1 MKPLPHEYSVSAS
14 ANDVGTVSLTC
25 HDLPTL
31 QSAPPV
37 EFGGPG
43 DQWSPEEFFLASVA
57 DCFVLTFR
65 ATARASN
72 LPWKSIET
80 TVDGVLSRVDHVT
93 RFTEITLHAAL
104 TLDALGK
111 DDDKA
116 LRLLEKAEQTCLVTN
131 SLAVPVKLDTK
142 LVSAQAAMA
151 EA

>member
-14 ANDVGTVSLTC
+14 ANDAGSVSLTS
-25 HDLPTL
+25 HDLPVL

-43 DQWSPEEFFLASVA
+43 DLWSPEELFLASVA
-57 DCFVLTFR
+57 DCFILTFR
-65 ATARASN
+65 AIARGSN
-72 LPWKSIET
+72 LSWKGIDA
-80 TVDGVLSRVDHVT
+80 TVDGVLSRVEHTT

-104 TLDALGK
+104 TLDELGT

-116 LRLLEKAEQTCLVTN
+116 LRLLEKAKTTCLVTN
-131 SLAVPVKLDTK
+131 SLAVPVGLDAKL
-142 LVSAQAAMA
+142 LSARAAAA